1 MALPLPMPD
10 FDASEQ
16 EWTEYLHPTLDELVQ
31 FADIY
36 KGLIQACEKKKVDYI
51 H

>member
-16 EWTEYLHPTLDELVQ
+16 EWTEYLHTNLGVQ
-31 FADIY
+31 FIDIY
-36 KGLIQACEKKKVDYI
+36 KGLIEACEKK
-51 H
+51 